1 MEFHKNTGFE
11 IFVHRLE
18 YDLGYT
24 GYAVV
29 YRQVYDAIQVKQ
41 LFFGGDHVF
50 ITRGEAEKIL
60 RVLAVQYIEGDTPD
74 D

>member
-1 MEFHKNTGFE
+1 MEFHKNNGFE
-11 IFVHRLE
+11 IIVHELE
-18 YDLGYT
+18 YDIGYT

-29 YRQVYDAIQVKQ
+29 YRQVYDTIQVKQ

-50 ITRGEAEKIL
+50 VTRGEAEKIL
-60 RVLAVQYIEGDTPD
+60 RILATQFIEGEVSD